1 MNIFLNGKQ
10 QQTSAT
16 TLAEL
21 IASLSLPAAGV
32 AAAVE
37 SKLVKRPEWETFP
50 LAEDMHITVVRAVCG
65 G

>member
-37 SKLVKRPEWETFP
+37 SKLVNMKYLMLTMKLNLKFQEFCP
-50 LAEDMHITVVRAVCG
+50 V
-65 G
+65 

>member
-21 IASLSLPAAGV
+21 VASLSLPAAGV

-37 SKLVKRPEWETFP
+37 SKVVKSTEWETRP
-50 LAEDMHITVVRAVCG
+50 RGEGMHVTVVRAVCG

>member
-32 AAAVE
+32 AAAGE
-37 SKLVKRPEWETFP
+37 SKLGKRTEW
-50 LAEDMHITVVRAVCG
+50 
-65 G
+65 